1 MRTKFMLLIV
11 VFLAVAASAQQPQG
25 ADVKPL
31 PGKVTRLNRV
41 PVNSEILKVKLPHPK
56 EFTLPNGLTV
66 LVLEDHKLPTVN
78 YSLWIKSGA
87 LSDPADMPGLASF
100 TADMLREGT
109 ATRSSIQIAT
119 ELDEL
124 GTTLNG
130 NAPFGS
136 NLTTV
141 QANGLSQSADKLMEL
156 LSDLVQN
163 AKFPADELEK
173 FRRQEKAR
181 LTQARSNPALL
192 ARERFYKAVYG
203 DFPASV
209 QLATSDSVQKA
220 TPEALKGFHDKFYVP
235 NNALM
240 AIAGDITLAQA
251 TALVKKHFGAW
262 QGHPVP
268 GVKWPDVP
276 APGPAR
282 IYLVDRPGSV
292 QSNILMGG
300 LSLRRSDPD
309 FIAVTVM
316 NRILGGSASARL
328 FANLREDKGYT
339 YGAYSRV
346 SSDLFPGVLAAN
358 TEVRNPV
365 TDGSLHELMYEL
377 KRIRE
382 EKVPTSELEDAKR
395 AIISSFALSLE
406 NPQGIINAWM
416 QVKYYGLPEN
426 YWDVNSEQVA
436 KIDAATV
443 QQMARKYIDLE
454 HLQIVVVGDAKEV
467 REAVNKYGTVSVFD
481 ADGKPQEAKP
491 ATGTPTDSG
500 AKMNH

>member
-1 MRTKFMLLIV
+1 MRIKS
-11 VFLAVAASAQQPQG
+11 FLFVAAIFLFAMAAFAQQPQG
-25 ADVKPL
+25 GDAKPL

-56 EFTLPNGLTV
+56 EFSLPNGLTV
-66 LVLEDHKLPTVN
+66 LVLEDHRLPTVN

-100 TADMLREGT
+100 TVDMLREGT
-109 ATRSSIQIAT
+109 ATRSSSQIAS

-124 GTTLNG
+124 GATFGG
-130 NAPFGS
+130 NAGFGS

-141 QANGLSQSADKLMEL
+141 QASGLSQSGDKLMEL
-156 LSDLVQN
+156 LGDLVQN
-163 AKFPADELEK
+163 PKFPADELEK

-203 DFPASV
+203 GFPASV

-220 TPEALKGFHDKFYVP
+220 TPEALQGFHDKFYVP
-235 NNALM
+235 NNAIL

-251 TALVKKHFGAW
+251 SALVKKHFGAW
-262 QGHPVP
+262 QGHPVSAT
-268 GVKWPDVP
+268 KWPDLP
-276 APGPAR
+276 SPGPAR

-309 FIAVTVM
+309 FIAITVM
-316 NRILGGSASARL
+316 NRILGGSASSRL

-346 SSDLFPGVLAAN
+346 NGDLFPGVLAAN

-377 KRIRE
+377 KRIRD
-382 EKVPTSELEDAKR
+382 EKVPAAELEDAKR
-395 AIISSFALSLE
+395 SIISSFALSLE
-406 NPQGIINAWM
+406 NPAGVINAWM

-426 YWDVNSEQVA
+426 YWDVNSDQVA
-436 KIDAATV
+436 KVDAAAV
-443 QQMARKYIDLE
+443 QQMARKYIDLD
-454 HLQIVVVGDAKEV
+454 HLQVVVVGDAKEV

-491 ATGTPTDSG
+491 EAESPANNG
-500 AKMNH
+500 AK